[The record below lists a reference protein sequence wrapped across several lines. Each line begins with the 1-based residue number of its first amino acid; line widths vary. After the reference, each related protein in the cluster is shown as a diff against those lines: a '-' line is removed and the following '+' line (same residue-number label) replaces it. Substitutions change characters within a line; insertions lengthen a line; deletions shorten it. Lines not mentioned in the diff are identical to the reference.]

1 LIDYIKK
8 MNNRNHPYQRFD
20 NNNYYNKRNDNN
32 NNKRNYYLSNDG
44 QSAHYLIHPY
54 SMYNTDQELFFQPN
68 EIGSLLSES
77 K

>member
-1 LIDYIKK
+1 

-20 NNNYYNKRNDNN
+20 NKNN
-32 NNKRNYYLSNDG
+32 NNCYYNNRRNYYLSNDG
-44 QSAHYLIHPY
+44 KSAHYLIHPY
-54 SMYNTDQELFFQPN
+54 SMYNTDQDLFFQPN